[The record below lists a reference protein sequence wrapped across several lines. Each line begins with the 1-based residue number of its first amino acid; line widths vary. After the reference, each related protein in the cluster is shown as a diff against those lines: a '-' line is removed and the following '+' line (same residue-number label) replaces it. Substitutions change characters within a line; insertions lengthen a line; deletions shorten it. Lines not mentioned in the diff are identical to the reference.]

1 MLAADCVYFEPAFP
15 LLLETMKE
23 LIGEET
29 VCYLCFK
36 KRRRADMGFVK
47 AARKVFEVRDVGD
60 DPDRGVWER
69 EGVFM

>member
-1 MLAADCVYFEPAFP
+1 
-15 LLLETMKE
+15 MKE

-29 VCYLCFK
+29 VCYFCFK

-47 AARKVFEVRDVGD
+47 AARRVFEVRDVRD

>member
-1 MLAADCVYFEPAFP
+1 M
-15 LLLETMKE
+15 
-23 LIGEET
+23 GEET

-47 AARKVFEVRDVGD
+47 AARKVFDVMDVED
-60 DPDRGVWER
+60 DPDKGVWKR